1 MEIIFDH
8 NTTLIQF
15 TKSELGDFLMSNGY
29 NISHNKY
36 RRGILCLDKNGY
48 YYEFT
53 ELKYIS
59 EDMLNL
65 LNLKR
70 EYLSLHESR
79 FLDNQSDLK
88 ILLETWFR
96 KEKIKKLLM

>member
-1 MEIIFDH
+1 MKIFNH

-15 TKSELGDFLMSNGY
+15 KKSELGDFLMSNGY
-29 NISHNKY
+29 NITYNKY
-36 RRGILCLDKNGY
+36 SRGVLCLDKNEY
-48 YYEFT
+48 YFSFT
-53 ELKYIS
+53 SERFIT

-65 LNLKR
+65 LNIKR
-70 EYLSLHESR
+70 EYLSLHESS

-96 KEKIKKLLM
+96 KEKIKKLLI